1 MVRKIIIALAA
12 ILLLA
17 PVSPVSGQDPHF
29 SQFYANPLYLNPAF
43 AGTVVCPRLIMNYR
57 NQWPS
62 ISGTYVTYN
71 ASYDQ
76 HFDAISGGV
85 GLLVNT
91 DRAGEGT
98 LTTNTISGI
107 YSYRLTVN
115 RFFSIKAG
123 FQATYF
129 QKSLDWQ
136 KLTFGDQ
143 IDPKHGFVFNTNE
156 KQPEL
161 TKNSTDFAVG
171 LLGYSENI
179 FGGVAVHHL
188 TEPDEGFISYSK
200 LPMKLTVHTGGVID
214 LSKRG
219 RRSRRR
225 KVEDPTL
232 SPNLLYM
239 QQQNFQQ
246 MNYGMYFNRYPFVG
260 GLWFRQN
267 FQNPDALIILAGFQ
281 QSTFKFGYSYDIT
294 VSKLS
299 NASGGAHEFSFA
311 IQFDCKPARKR
322 IRAINCP
329 SF

>member
-1 MVRKIIIALAA
+1 MVRKIIIAITA
-12 ILLLA
+12 IIIIA
-17 PVSPVSGQDPHF
+17 PATVSGQDPHF
-29 SQFYANPLYLNPAF
+29 SQFYANPLFLNPAF
-43 AGTVVCPRLIMNYR
+43 AGTAVCPRLIMNYR

-85 GLLVNT
+85 GLLINT

-98 LTTNTISGI
+98 ITTNTVSGI
-107 YSYRLTVN
+107 YSYKLTVN

-123 FQATYF
+123 FQATYL

-143 IDPKHGFVFNTNE
+143 IDPKHGYVYNSNE

-161 TKNSTDFAVG
+161 TKSTTDFAVG

-179 FGGVAVHHL
+179 FGGIAVHHL
-188 TEPDEGFISYSK
+188 TEPDEGFNSYSK
-200 LPMKLTVHTGGVID
+200 LPMKFTVHTGGVID
-214 LSKRG
+214 LTGKM

-225 KVEDPTL
+225 KIEDPTL

-246 MNYGMYFNRYPFVG
+246 MNYGMYFNRYPFVAG
-260 GLWFRQN
+260 IWFRQN
-267 FQNPDALIILAGFQ
+267 FQNPDALILLAGFQ

-311 IQFDCKPARKR
+311 FQFDCRPARKR

>member
-1 MVRKIIIALAA
+1 MVKKIIIALTT
-12 ILLLA
+12 IVLVISTLS
-17 PVSPVSGQDPHF
+17 VKGQDPHF

-43 AGTVVCPRLIMNYR
+43 AGTAICPRLIMNYR

-85 GLLVNT
+85 GLIVNT

-98 LTTNTISGI
+98 LVTNTVSGI
-107 YSYRLTVN
+107 YSYKLTVN
-115 RFFSIKAG
+115 RFFSIKTG

-129 QKSLDWQ
+129 QKNLDWE

-143 IDPKHGFVFNTNE
+143 IDPKHGFVYNTNE
-156 KQPEL
+156 KQPDL
-161 TKNSTDFAVG
+161 KKQAVDFSVG
-171 LLGYSENI
+171 ILGYSENI
-179 FGGVAVHHL
+179 YGGVAVHHL
-188 TEPDEGFISYSK
+188 TEPDEGFISISK
-200 LPMKLTVHTGGVID
+200 LPMKITAHVGGVIN
-214 LSKRG
+214 LKSSARHYH
-219 RRSRRR
+219 RR
-225 KVEDPTL
+225 KLEDPTL

-246 MNYGMYFNRYPFVG
+246 MNYGLYLNKYPFVG
-260 GLWFRQN
+260 GMWFRQN
-267 FQNPDALIILAGFQ
+267 FQNPDALILLVGFEQ
-281 QSTFKFGYSYDIT
+281 PMFKFGYSYDIT

-299 NASGGAHEFSFA
+299 NASGGAHEFSFTF
-311 IQFDCKPARKR
+311 QFDCKPAKKR
-322 IRAINCP
+322 IRTINCP